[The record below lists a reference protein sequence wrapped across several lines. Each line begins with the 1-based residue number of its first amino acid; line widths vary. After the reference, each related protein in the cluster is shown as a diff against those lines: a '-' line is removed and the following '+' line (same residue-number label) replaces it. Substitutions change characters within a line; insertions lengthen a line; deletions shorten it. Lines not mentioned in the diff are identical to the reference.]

1 MQKSSPSITLRLRNE
16 RMRNIDK
23 RGRVLESGRV
33 SVFNRAAQKDWFL
46 NEDKKMMNAMKIRL
60 HRMRVSG
67 WKVS

>member
-33 SVFNRAAQKDWFL
+33 SVFNRAAQKDCFL
-46 NEDKKMMNAMKIRL
+46 NADKKMMNAMKIRL
-60 HRMRVSG
+60 RRMHVSG